1 MAKVTNPGKRRNAGT
16 DSLADARVCYGRVKK
31 LRWDD
36 DDSIVKH
43 KLATMAVRESGG
55 PNPFWEAGQL
65 ADDYREARKQVEN
78 NRGGDFSQKGKQ
90 SPSAPEEF
98 ELAKGSSKEKHR
110 QRQRWSEDL
119 PVTCFNCIK
128 CGHSDLR
135 HPTNCR
141 SMFSVY
147 PVSNLNL
154 EVGGVPVSVKAA
166 VFKTLQVYVLLG
178 TDVPELGRL
187 LGVTPKNMEENG
199 RKLRSTDGVHQ
210 SWC

>member
-1 MAKVTNPGKRRNAGT
+1 MWMKQWEETDAKQRGRSTRREKKQARGREV
-16 DSLADARVCYGRVKK
+16 DCFGAVISSLIK
-31 LRWDD
+31 
-36 DDSIVKH
+36 
-43 KLATMAVRESGG
+43 
-55 PNPFWEAGQL
+55 L